1 MEIYFGFLN
10 IPFSY
15 WAEATRKTIRQN
27 RSYLLDCYYNGYLGT
42 LYDIHVQGIPLI
54 FPIEQEQ
61 VLKAFTIDIKLS
73 KKIYERLGD

>member
-1 MEIYFGFLN
+1 MKRRLQG
-10 IPFSY
+10 
-15 WAEATRKTIRQN
+15 RQYDKIED
-27 RSYLLDCYYNGYLGT
+27 YLLDYYYNGYLGT